1 MSERSN
7 TPFVSPEYILTIG
20 TGFMA
25 AKTLLSAVELDLF
38 SELARAPASCTEL
51 ETRIGLHPRASR
63 DFLDALVALGFLE
76 RLHGIYA
83 NTAPADRYLNRA
95 SEDSI
100 VALLE
105 MVNERLYHY
114 WANLTDGLRSGA
126 PQNEL
131 RKGGSLLFEVLTR
144 DPLRHKRFLSAM
156 TALSRGANVAIAR
169 QFDWSQHTSFVD
181 VGTGQG
187 DLAAQVALAHPHLT
201 GIGFDLPQ
209 VRNIFDEHARSFGV
223 AGRVRY
229 ATGDFFCDPIPK
241 ADVVMMGHILH
252 DWDLREKKQLIRKAW
267 DALPPNGVLIVHEAF
282 IDDARNSNAQGLLM
296 SLTMLI
302 ETHGGFDFTA
312 ADCSA
317 WMHEAGFRNIHR
329 KRLTSSEGMVV
340 GTK

>member
-7 TPFVSPEYILTIG
+7 VPFVSPEYILTIG

-38 SELARAPASCTEL
+38 SELARAPASCAEL
-51 ETRIGLHPRASR
+51 ETRVGLHPRASR
-63 DFLDALVALGFLE
+63 DFLDTLVALGFLE

-83 NTAPADRYLNRA
+83 NTAPAARYLNRA

-114 WANLTDGLRSGA
+114 WANLTEALRSGS

-131 RKGGSLLFEVLTR
+131 REGGSLLFAVLAA
-144 DPLRHKRFLSAM
+144 DPPRHKRFLSAM

-187 DLAAQVALAHPHLT
+187 DLAVQVVLTHPHLT

-209 VRNIFDEHARSFGV
+209 VGHVFAEHVQRLGTEERLCFTA
-223 AGRVRY
+223 
-229 ATGDFFCDPIPK
+229 GDFFRDPLPE

-252 DWDLREKKQLIRKAW
+252 DWDLTEKKQLIQKAW
-267 DALPPNGVLIVHEAF
+267 HALPPDGALIVHEAF
-282 IDDARNSNAQGLLM
+282 IDDARENNAQGLLM

-302 ETHGGFDFTA
+302 ETHGGFDFSA

-317 WMHEAGFRNIHR
+317 WMDAVGFRNINR
-329 KRLTSSEGMVV
+329 QRLTSSESMVV